1 VKVRLSLCLTKYYAM
16 KTWRSGGIAPRI
28 TNLGISYRSVVSFTS
43 QPLFTPGERVP
54 DTHWI
59 GGWVSP
65 KAGLDGMTNFFFNI
79 WRILLCFIWHKCDNN
94 VIIII
99 TTGSRQIRLGEAETK
114 SRWYW
119 YKTLFFFRLFNAWNY
134 NLPCCEVKSACYLYS
149 VAHVSMLGGSLV
161 TMAWRVLR
169 LRMEGSPPAME
180 GSCEYIE

>member
-1 VKVRLSLCLTKYYAM
+1 VTRHDSEKRHPDTYGSDHEEPVIWHEDQKQKLTEVPQTLTSGICDSKRKVKVRLSLCLTKYYAM

-114 SRWYW
+114 SR
-119 YKTLFFFRLFNAWNY
+119 
-134 NLPCCEVKSACYLYS
+134 
-149 VAHVSMLGGSLV
+149 
-161 TMAWRVLR
+161 
-169 LRMEGSPPAME
+169 
-180 GSCEYIE
+180 